1 MLSYR
6 TCVKKLEYLICL
18 CMRETVYLCYGYG
31 TTTIFFYLSLS
42 YAKKKGL
49 KLVRGLASLTR
60 LSTTYFPSETK
71 K

>member
-31 TTTIFFYLSLS
+31 TTSIYFFIFLYLML
-42 YAKKKGL
+42 KKGL